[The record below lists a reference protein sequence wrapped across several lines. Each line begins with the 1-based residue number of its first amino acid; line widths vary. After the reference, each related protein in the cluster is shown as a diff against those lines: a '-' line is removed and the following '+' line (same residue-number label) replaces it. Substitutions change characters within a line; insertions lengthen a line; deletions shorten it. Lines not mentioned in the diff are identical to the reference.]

1 MAGNDRNLL
10 GGEAGT
16 HQAAGLHFLVGED
29 GAEALHQAGMEVV
42 EQTVD
47 DGVQVTPYDKL
58 LGRGFVV
65 SLSILPLVHFAQK
78 CKEKEDLLSQGEL
91 ILKRG

>member
-29 GAEALHQAGMEVV
+29 GAEALHQAGVEVV
-42 EQTVD
+42 EQAVD

-58 LGRGFVV
+58 FGWGFVV
-65 SLSILPLVHFAQK
+65 SYFGKLTEQGLVLCRGRVCHEADDT
-78 CKEKEDLLSQGEL
+78 ELLQ
-91 ILKRG
+91 